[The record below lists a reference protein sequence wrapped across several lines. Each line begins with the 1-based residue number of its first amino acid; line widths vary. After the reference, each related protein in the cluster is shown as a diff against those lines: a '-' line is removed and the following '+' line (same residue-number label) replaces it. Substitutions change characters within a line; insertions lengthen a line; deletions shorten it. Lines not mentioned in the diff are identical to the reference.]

1 MSRLSRAGKRT
12 VPIASVLREHVI
24 AHRLRS
30 GRVHGL
36 VFGREATRPFNPT
49 TLYGRAATAWKRM
62 NVQRAERNENPIAP
76 IGLHEARHT
85 FASVMIAAGALLPV
99 EYAVELEHQHRR
111 LKDSRPPVLQGCWFV
126 SFLVSVL
133 EALVNSVDR
142 VEIDHKSI
150 EEGAAAL
157 SQL

>member
-1 MSRLSRAGKRT
+1 VSAYVSMSRLSRAGKRT
-12 VPIASVLREHVI
+12 VPIASVLREHLI

-85 FASVMIAAGALLPV
+85 FASVMIAAGVNIKALSAFMGHSSISITMDRYGHLLPGA
-99 EYAVELEHQHRR
+99 EGEAASLLDAYLKRAVT
-111 LKDSRPPVLQGCWFV
+111 G
-126 SFLVSVL
+126 
-133 EALVNSVDR
+133 
-142 VEIDHKSI
+142 
-150 EEGAAAL
+150 
-157 SQL
+157 